1 MKKFLG
7 IGIVVLVLFFLIN
20 EFSDYRKGYKD
31 GYNAKAKTKISKD
44 YLTGYWDGI
53 VDGNCDY
60 FEEINAI
67 ERYKALGCI
76 EGMRSANQR
85 ANLERWWEL
94 EKAKRKLLKKMEEK
108 KNK

>member
-31 GYNAKAKTKISKD
+31 GYNAKVKAKSSKD
-44 YLTGYWDGI
+44 YLTGHWDGTF
-53 VDGNCDY
+53 DGNCDY

-76 EGMRSANQR
+76 EGMSSANQR
-85 ANLERWWEL
+85 ANVERWWEL
-94 EKAKRKLLKKMEEK
+94 EKAKIKLLKKMKEK